1 MLLSKIDWLLETNV
15 RAKVC
20 AIEDSCFY
28 VIETE
33 AISRSIAYK

>member
-1 MLLSKIDWLLETNV
+1 MLPNKINWLLRTNV

-20 AIEDSCFY
+20 AREDSCSY

-33 AISRSIAYK
+33 AIGRPTTYK